1 MGKPLRILLVE
12 DNRDDDALIERQLRA
27 GGYDPVLRRVE
38 TAEEMRAA
46 LHEEG
51 FDAVVADYN
60 LPRFNAL
67 EALETL
73 RAAHE
78 DLPFIIVSG
87 GIGEEVAAAAMKAG
101 AHDYVMKDNLKRLVP
116 AIEREIRD
124 AADRLLARQGEEALR
139 ESEARYRALV
149 ENAPEAIVV
158 LDVDRNAFVDANDNA
173 VKLFKLPL
181 EQLLSVGPEAVCPP
195 FQSDGLPSEG
205 LHRGYVDRALRGGRP
220 VFEWLH
226 RDAEGKEIPC
236 EVRFIRL
243 PSSKQRLIRG
253 QSSPTFPKA
262 QWTSSRRCWPRTLPI
277 VIRTAN
283 KPCRRSRPSTCRPSG
298 AAT

>member
-12 DNRDDDALIERQLRA
+12 DNRDDAALIERQLRA

-46 LHEEG
+46 LHEED

-60 LPRFNAL
+60 LQRFSAL

-87 GIGEEVAAAAMKAG
+87 GIGEEIAAAAMKAG

-124 AADRLLARQGEEALR
+124 A
-139 ESEARYRALV
+139 
-149 ENAPEAIVV
+149 
-158 LDVDRNAFVDANDNA
+158 
-173 VKLFKLPL
+173 
-181 EQLLSVGPEAVCPP
+181 
-195 FQSDGLPSEG
+195 
-205 LHRGYVDRALRGGRP
+205 
-220 VFEWLH
+220 
-226 RDAEGKEIPC
+226 
-236 EVRFIRL
+236 
-243 PSSKQRLIRG
+243 
-253 QSSPTFPKA
+253 
-262 QWTSSRRCWPRTLPI
+262 
-277 VIRTAN
+277 
-283 KPCRRSRPSTCRPSG
+283 
-298 AAT
+298 